1 MQIKKLASALAFT
14 AVAVNMIASVA
25 LAQTS
30 EPVTGTQNLDC
41 DPLANTFG
49 TLRGEEPNNFQIGD
63 DGTRAVS
70 SSNDVAYV
78 EANNSAYFDQTT
90 ANTFTDTTDTLN
102 ISSNTPYSCASESR
116 DVQLTVS
123 ATNFVN
129 GSSEGLLTYGSDGAA
144 SATQAIPDGSD
155 PTNDYYAMLSV
166 ITSANTAC
174 TSPCVLAGTLGETNG
189 GIKHGEQ
196 NVFANVGPND
206 NSLPSGPT
214 GFVAAS
220 NLIAQDGSLN
230 TVTLYH
236 SLSGLE
242 GTVTVP
248 GLDYNLSMVAN
259 PEFTGAFTSTVTYTL
274 S

>member
-1 MQIKKLASALAFT
+1 MQTKKLASALAFT
-14 AVAVNMIASVA
+14 AVAVNMVASVA
-25 LAQTS
+25 LAQVD
-30 EPVTGTQNLDC
+30 VTGTQNLDC
-41 DPLANTFG
+41 DPLASTFG

-63 DGTRAVS
+63 DGSRAVS

-78 EANNSAYFDQTT
+78 EANNSAYFDETT
-90 ANTFTDTTDTLN
+90 ANTFTDTTDLLT
-102 ISSNTPYSCASESR
+102 ISSNTPYSCANESR

-129 GSSEGLLTYGSDGAA
+129 GSTQGLLTYGADGATGGTGA
-144 SATQAIPDGSD
+144 DT
-155 PTNDYYAMLSV
+155 DYYSMLSV
-166 ITSANTAC
+166 ITSASTAC

-189 GIKHGEQ
+189 GTKHGDQ
-196 NVFANVGPND
+196 NVFASVGPND
-206 NSLPSGPT
+206 NSLTSGPT
-214 GFVAAS
+214 GFETAS
-220 NLIAQDGSLN
+220 NLIAEDGSLN

-236 SLSGLE
+236 SLAGYE